1 MQYIPLLFKMNPQ
14 QWLQNRFPNCRALDE
29 NWTFERYDY
38 PENVRQW
45 IRENWIKVSDN
56 NGGTYH
62 EPTYH
67 REKFPH
73 LYEKEVVNPEE
84 QKDEKEDAPKEG
96 QAFAQAY
103 KETEFY
109 DGMDDANKKAVNVM
123 AEQGMEAAVKH
134 MFTDEKSGRQLSYA
148 EMRSLYG

>member
-1 MQYIPLLFKMNPQ
+1 MDPQ
-14 QWLQNRFPNCRALDE
+14 QWLLDRFPNCRALDE

-45 IRENWIKVSDN
+45 IRDNWVKVSDN

-73 LYEKEVVNPEE
+73 LYEKENPEE
-84 QKDEKEDAPKEG
+84 SKDEKEDPPKEG
-96 QAFAQAY
+96 QEFAQAY

-109 DGMDDANKKAVNVM
+109 EWLQKHNYIEDAIQLYHTYFMFDIIPQKPP
-123 AEQGMEAAVKH
+123 VKLDSKPYQISNLKTILERNN
-134 MFTDEKSGRQLSYA
+134 FIFLK
-148 EMRSLYG
+148 

>member
-1 MQYIPLLFKMNPQ
+1 MDPQ
-14 QWLQNRFPNCRALDE
+14 QWLLDRFPNCRALDE

-45 IRENWIKVSDN
+45 IRDNWIKVSDN

-73 LYEKEVVNPEE
+73 LYEKEKPDES
-84 QKDEKEDAPKEG
+84 KDEKEDPKKSG
-96 QAFAQAY
+96 QEFAEAY
-103 KETEFY
+103 TKTEFY
-109 DGMDDANKKAVNVM
+109 DEMDDANKKAVNVM

-134 MFTDEKSGRQLSYA
+134 MFTDQNTGRSLSYA
-148 EMRSLYG
+148 EMRSRYG